1 MIIDAKTGKARFSLT
16 EPLQTQAIN
25 EAADDHAA
33 ALLHHDTQLKQQAA
47 DERRKLF
54 WFVVIL
60 FAKKQIILIEIKN
73 VFFRASFGPV
83 VDQFAKAFMVYF
95 LTPGTVVFL
104 VTNKH
109 KLIF

>member
-33 ALLHHDTQLKQQAA
+33 ALLHHDTQLKQQEA

-54 WFVVIL
+54 WFVVVL
-60 FAKKQIILIEIKN
+60 FAEKQIILIEIKN
-73 VFFRASFGPV
+73 VFLG
-83 VDQFAKAFMVYF
+83 
-95 LTPGTVVFL
+95 LLL
-104 VTNKH
+104 VLLLINLPKH
-109 KLIF
+109 LWFIF